1 MPRRKVTPT
10 KILSQ
15 KRIKKDDL
23 VKIVSGSYKGT
34 TGKVLQ
40 VLTKK
45 NAVLVEGVGTKHRH
59 VKPSQ
64 VNPRGGSKDI
74 HVATPL
80 SKVALVVD
88 EKAGTTSRIG
98 LTKSAEG
105 TTVRVARQLKN
116 KEIK

>member
-1 MPRRKVTPT
+1 MA
-10 KILSQ
+10 Q
-15 KRIKKDDL
+15 RIQKDDI
-23 VKIVSGSYKGT
+23 VKLISGVNKGT

-45 NAVLVEGVGTKHRH
+45 NAVLVEGIGTKHRH

-64 VNPRGGSKDI
+64 LNPRGGSKDI

-80 SKVALVVD
+80 HKVALVVD
-88 EKAGTTSRIG
+88 AKLGKTSRVG
-98 LTKSAEG
+98 YVKNADG
-105 TTVRVARQLKN
+105 AKVRLARQDKN